1 MSALLTPA
9 EIHEA
14 LAGMAHWAHK
24 EGALVKRY
32 HFATY
37 MDGIR
42 FVELVAAEAESRDHH
57 PDLLVG
63 YREVTAFLSTHS
75 AGGVTRLD
83 VDLARAIEAI
93 APVAGAR

>member
-9 EIHEA
+9 EVQES
-14 LAGMAHWAHK
+14 LDGLAHWAHR

-32 HFATY
+32 RFATY

-75 AGGVTRLD
+75 VGGVTRLD
-83 VDLARAIEAI
+83 VDLARAIEKI
-93 APVAGAR
+93 AAVAEAS